1 LRTFLE
7 KRGAVMTIVDTGSG
21 RVGFVIYSY
30 VTERLKPTLSSCGRR
45 CTIILLLLFF
55 LFL

>member
-1 LRTFLE
+1 MRTFLE